1 MKKIRYILMCLIFLI
16 CILPKNIYASKM
28 MNFENLTIDNGLS
41 QATAEAI
48 IQDSDGY
55 IWIGT
60 NDGVN
65 RYNGSEF
72 KVFDANDEDENSI
85 ISNYVTALIED
96 KNKNLWVGTD
106 EGLSKINLN
115 DYSINHYRYNKKNKD
130 ISYYAIIVMYMDD
143 DGNLYM
149 GNNKGV
155 YLYNEKID
163 DFDKIFGIE
172 NGLIDENVYS
182 INKDKYGNLWI
193 GTNQG
198 LHKVDANSNKA
209 YPYSVEDTK
218 TSEWGKIKT
227 IFFDNDNMWVGT
239 SENGLKRVDLKNNKV
254 KSFEVDDEDNSKLKS
269 LSIRD
274 IMKDSSG
281 NIWMATDKGISQY
294 INDEQ
299 FITYNNKSYDNN
311 SLAHNIVFTLM
322 EDESGLIWAG
332 TYTGV
337 SIFDSK
343 NIIELYKNDPL
354 DTNSISD
361 NVVMG
366 AYEDEDGLLWI
377 GTGDRGLNIIDRK
390 TGNIDHIF
398 EGDTKYDLS
407 SNAIN
412 VISGKGNNIWVGTRN
427 GLNKINKDDMTIEKY
442 KVEDGLIDNNI
453 KGLFIDEKN
462 NLWIGTPI
470 GLTVLNIETN
480 EITDF
485 TSRLIKAGIKEPY
498 VRTVYEDKDEDG
510 VYWIGGY
517 ISEGLIKFDI
527 NKDTIEMYSKYEE
540 NGKQVIVNTIRT
552 IVEDEENNLWIG
564 TNSGLLKFNK
574 IDKTFKSYTEKDGL
588 ANNIVYQILK
598 DDDKNIWMSTNN
610 GISKFD
616 IKNNKFTN
624 LSSTDGLQSNEF
636 NGNSAYRCS
645 NGDFLF
651 GGIKGLNIFNPQ
663 EVLQSDYHSKIN
675 FDSFEVKGEHYL
687 NIDGNTFSYDKN
699 FIRVKFFTTD
709 YRANKNVQYFYKLEG
724 SSHSDWIQITS
735 NEVIL
740 TNLDPGKHKLR
751 IKFRNNR
758 GNISEEKEIN
768 FTIKPPFWKSNIAK
782 FLYAMIIII
791 IIYNSINKM
800 KKLDKLVEK
809 RTQQLNNEMNKNK
822 VLFNRLLEVE
832 KSKNNYFIN
841 LSHELRTPLNVINS
855 IEQLIRSFCRSDKEL
870 TKSKLEKYMDIMKSN
885 TNRLLN
891 LINNIMDKSK
901 IENGKYKINK
911 SQCDIVYI
919 VEEATL
925 TLKESIESSG
935 IELIFDTDVEEK
947 IINCDK
953 YDIERCIVNLVSNA
967 QKFTPKGGRISV
979 TIKDLNNSVEIT
991 VEDTGIGIEKKYHD
1005 TIFDRYSQVVDKNNE
1020 NKSGTGLGL
1029 AITKHIIDLHNGK
1042 IYLESEPNKG
1052 TKFIIILPI
1061 N

>member
-1 MKKIRYILMCLIFLI
+1 MDR
-16 CILPKNIYASKM
+16 
-28 MNFENLTIDNGLS
+28 
-41 QATAEAI
+41 
-48 IQDSDGY
+48 
-55 IWIGT
+55 
-60 NDGVN
+60 
-65 RYNGSEF
+65 
-72 KVFDANDEDENSI
+72 NS
-85 ISNYVTALIED
+85 
-96 KNKNLWVGTD
+96 
-106 EGLSKINLN
+106 
-115 DYSINHYRYNKKNKD
+115 HR
-130 ISYYAIIVMYMDD
+130 SYC
-143 DGNLYM
+143 
-149 GNNKGV
+149 
-155 YLYNEKID
+155 
-163 DFDKIFGIE
+163 F
-172 NGLIDENVYS
+172 
-182 INKDKYGNLWI
+182 
-193 GTNQG
+193 
-198 LHKVDANSNKA
+198 
-209 YPYSVEDTK
+209 
-218 TSEWGKIKT
+218 
-227 IFFDNDNMWVGT
+227 
-239 SENGLKRVDLKNNKV
+239 
-254 KSFEVDDEDNSKLKS
+254 
-269 LSIRD
+269 
-274 IMKDSSG
+274 
-281 NIWMATDKGISQY
+281 
-294 INDEQ
+294 
-299 FITYNNKSYDNN
+299 
-311 SLAHNIVFTLM
+311 
-322 EDESGLIWAG
+322 
-332 TYTGV
+332 
-337 SIFDSK
+337 
-343 NIIELYKNDPL
+343 
-354 DTNSISD
+354 
-361 NVVMG
+361 
-366 AYEDEDGLLWI
+366 
-377 GTGDRGLNIIDRK
+377 
-390 TGNIDHIF
+390 
-398 EGDTKYDLS
+398 
-407 SNAIN
+407 
-412 VISGKGNNIWVGTRN
+412 
-427 GLNKINKDDMTIEKY
+427 KY
-442 KVEDGLIDNNI
+442 K
-453 KGLFIDEKN
+453 
-462 NLWIGTPI
+462 
-470 GLTVLNIETN
+470 TN

-574 IDKTFKSYTEKDGL
+574 IDKKFKSYTEKDGL

-967 QKFTPKGGRISV
+967 HKFTPNGGRISV